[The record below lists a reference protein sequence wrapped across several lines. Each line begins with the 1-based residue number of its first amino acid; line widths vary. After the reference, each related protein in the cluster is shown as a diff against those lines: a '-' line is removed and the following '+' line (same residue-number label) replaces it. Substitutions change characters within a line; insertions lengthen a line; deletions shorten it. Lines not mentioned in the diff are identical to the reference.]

1 MKPVPAPWITHAC
14 TRRTFLQTVAAGLA
28 AAGVFGCQQPDSSGA
43 ATDAGGQPA
52 WLANIIGEQNAAAQ
66 FGRIYLEAHPA
77 ENSRDVL
84 VGLIEQATGATHP
97 ADPAAMAMA
106 LQQVVRAEYAR
117 DAVVAVDGW
126 VLGVTEAR
134 LYALVSVLSA

>member
-1 MKPVPAPWITHAC
+1 MKPVPTPRSLHGC
-14 TRRTFLQTVAAGLA
+14 TRRTFLQAVAAGLA
-28 AAGVFGCQQPDSSGA
+28 AAGVFGCQQPDSSGM

-52 WLANIIGEQNAAAQ
+52 WLAKIIGADDAAAR

-77 ENSRDVL
+77 ENNRDVL
-84 VGLIEQATGATHP
+84 VGLIEQATVPTPP
-97 ADPAAMAMA
+97 ADPAAMAVA

-126 VLGVTEAR
+126 VLSVTEAR